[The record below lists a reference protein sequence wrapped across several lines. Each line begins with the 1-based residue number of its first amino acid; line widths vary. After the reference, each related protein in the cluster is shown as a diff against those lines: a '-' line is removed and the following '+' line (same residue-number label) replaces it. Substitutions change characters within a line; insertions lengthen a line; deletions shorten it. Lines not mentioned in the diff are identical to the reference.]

1 MALKRKRFRPT
12 TNMADAEMDR
22 EPSPEPV
29 GTPVLRDLG
38 DFNVA
43 VAAVATAE
51 TMDAMQT
58 DAAFDDSTGDA
69 SAALGGLGSDRTS
82 YADADMPLD
91 SLRQGSDAV
100 DGQQAAASGTAAAG
114 SGGSGPGPASAAAR
128 RLLDDTSD
136 ARAAAPA
143 DLPAGCWSLLLW
155 AIDRDTTRC
164 AQRCRPPYN
173 AHNTNAQHTAAGARA
188 GLRVEMV

>member
-1 MALKRKRFRPT
+1 MSRLSAQALCEHVHEPVSRGSSSPQLKRRVRQMALKRKRFRPT

-100 DGQQAAASGTAAAG
+100 DGQRPGNDAVDGQRQESEAEVNK
-114 SGGSGPGPASAAAR
+114 GGPLAE
-128 RLLDDTSD
+128 
-136 ARAAAPA
+136 
-143 DLPAGCWSLLLW
+143 
-155 AIDRDTTRC
+155 IERD
-164 AQRCRPPYN
+164 
-173 AHNTNAQHTAAGARA
+173 G
-188 GLRVEMV
+188 GGESVVS